1 MPAPTQE
8 FTVAIVMGVTKNVA
22 VLSFPAF
29 PKGGT
34 LIVLQ
39 PAWTGEAPSLSDC
52 AAEISPPSG
61 ASLLLNYEYW
71 HLNEDRALGLLSS
84 RIQPAQ
90 VPLGSRVRFTARRR
104 GGR

>member
-1 MPAPTQE
+1 MPAPSQQ

-29 PKGGT
+29 PEGGT

-39 PAWTGEAPSLSDC
+39 PAWAGEAPSLSDC
-52 AAEISPPSG
+52 AAEISPPAG
-61 ASLLLNYEYW
+61 TAFPLNYQYW

-84 RIQPAQ
+84 RIQPSQ
-90 VPLGSRVRFTARRR
+90 VPLGSKVRFVPRQR